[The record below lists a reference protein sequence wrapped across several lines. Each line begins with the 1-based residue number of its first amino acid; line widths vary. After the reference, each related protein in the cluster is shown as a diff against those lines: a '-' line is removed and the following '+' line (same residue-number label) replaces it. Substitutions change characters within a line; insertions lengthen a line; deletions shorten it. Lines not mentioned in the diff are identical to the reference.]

1 MLILAMDVNNYNYI
15 EYFVLIIRSFLN
27 EFPNN
32 LNSILSNNAYVLPE
46 KYIFLNFQLE
56 LLEKELSKKLGY
68 IINVLEIDK
77 IHF

>member
-1 MLILAMDVNNYNYI
+1 MDVNNYNYI

>member
-1 MLILAMDVNNYNYI
+1 MDVNNYNYI

-32 LNSILSNNAYVLPE
+32 LNSILSNNAYVLPD